1 MSPFEEGVDPVRLAS
16 ILERREILQR
26 FCAIEQ
32 PSAAEAASHADE
44 LGVSVGRL
52 HIMAKAWRLLPEL
65 KKIGGAHVKHERK
78 PKLAKQV
85 VSMIEEAIASTGA
98 GASATKI
105 HAEVLTACEEQ
116 HVDPPTLSAVHERV
130 MKARSRAA
138 PDDRTH
144 RYSVFQC
151 RVDLPVQRS
160 GVIFA
165 PYITAVLDLPSKRI
179 RNEIIAMG
187 TPATLEGAIESLLE
201 EEPETGSSTPIL
213 VPTKRMPDLSKR
225 FGDRI
230 RSAGRN
236 NTASALL
243 GRRIDT
249 LPILHRTYPG
259 ADAKLVRKTV
269 GRLNSALTEAEA
281 LTVVSLAI
289 NAHNRS
295 HEET

>member
-1 MSPFEEGVDPVRLAS
+1 M
-16 ILERREILQR
+16 
-26 FCAIEQ
+26 
-32 PSAAEAASHADE
+32 
-44 LGVSVGRL
+44 
-52 HIMAKAWRLLPEL
+52 
-65 KKIGGAHVKHERK
+65 GA
-78 PKLAKQV
+78 
-85 VSMIEEAIASTGA
+85 
-98 GASATKI
+98 
-105 HAEVLTACEEQ
+105 
-116 HVDPPTLSAVHERV
+116 
-130 MKARSRAA
+130 
-138 PDDRTH
+138 
-144 RYSVFQC
+144 
-151 RVDLPVQRS
+151 
-160 GVIFA
+160 
-165 PYITAVLDLPSKRI
+165 
-179 RNEIIAMG
+179 
-187 TPATLEGAIESLLE
+187 PATLEGAIESLLE

-213 VPTKRMPDLSKR
+213 VPTKRMKDLSKR

-230 RSAGRN
+230 HSAGRN